1 MTDEEST
8 SKSITL
14 KLPSRQVS
22 LIDQLKREYGVR
34 SRGQVLEILLEGILG
49 DVDESE
55 SGALA
60 TAAAVTNAVEE
71 TISPEVT
78 SLVLIES
85 PTQRR
90 QQQDTSPSLPST
102 GGIDLPGF
110 VSRRTSQLRD
120 TLQAPRQNRSSND
133 APLLSSVAIQDL
145 QAAAQDHRIGSLHP
159 DFERVPHRQVSSRLV
174 QVTVANI
181 QHTFVDKLR
190 SVELVVVVEPD
201 NPLCH
206 PVHVWLV
213 GHMVSCSPVENL
225 PVCLL
230 SKRTKSFTLVTRFPT
245 FSFLLS
251 TSVLSVSSTTP
262 HPTATCLWKMKC
274 NTTTNSKD
282 GLIGSHLES

>member
-85 PTQRR
+85 TTQRR

-145 QAAAQDHRIGSLHP
+145 QAAAQAADDHWSSLTASPPERPLWRLPCSGWPGTSGAIWMPVRARIHL
-159 DFERVPHRQVSSRLV
+159 VCRQ
-174 QVTVANI
+174 
-181 QHTFVDKLR
+181 
-190 SVELVVVVEPD
+190 
-201 NPLCH
+201 
-206 PVHVWLV
+206 
-213 GHMVSCSPVENL
+213 CSDGGTL
-225 PVCLL
+225 P
-230 SKRTKSFTLVTRFPT
+230 
-245 FSFLLS
+245 
-251 TSVLSVSSTTP
+251 
-262 HPTATCLWKMKC
+262 
-274 NTTTNSKD
+274 
-282 GLIGSHLES
+282 